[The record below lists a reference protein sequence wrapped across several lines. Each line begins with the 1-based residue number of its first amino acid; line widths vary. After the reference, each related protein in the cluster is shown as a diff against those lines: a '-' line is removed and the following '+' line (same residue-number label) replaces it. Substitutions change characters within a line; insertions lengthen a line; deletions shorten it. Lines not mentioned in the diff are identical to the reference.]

1 MSWVKQSHQRMGGT
15 GLSLAGPTGEPQEEL
30 GVAIRSKVLPLKK
43 VVGRQEI
50 EKMVRT
56 IMEDKEGNAIRA
68 RVKELEH
75 SAEKALSMG
84 GSSFNALSELANH
97 CSMKVRAP

>member
-1 MSWVKQSHQRMGGT
+1 
-15 GLSLAGPTGEPQEEL
+15 
-30 GVAIRSKVLPLKK
+30 LPSKK

-68 RVKELEH
+68 RVKELKQ

-84 GSSFNALSELANH
+84 GSSFHALSELANQ
-97 CSMKVRAP
+97 CEVRMQCQKAQAP